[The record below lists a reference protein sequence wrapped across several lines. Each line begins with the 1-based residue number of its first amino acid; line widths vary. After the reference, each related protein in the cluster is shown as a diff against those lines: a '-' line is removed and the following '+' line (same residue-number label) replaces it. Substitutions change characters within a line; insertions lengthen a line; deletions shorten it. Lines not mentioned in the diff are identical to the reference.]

1 MQSWIPASGTNSEV
15 KNLKT
20 TSQVAPNTTIPQIV
34 ERKSV
39 RSPWR
44 EGWKRLRKQKVAVI
58 GGSIILLFIVLGI
71 LAPWLAPYDPNIQHL
86 QQNLRPPSATHWLGT
101 DDSGRDELSRI
112 LYGAR
117 VSLTIGFSS
126 VVGSLIIGAFL
137 GLVAGFYGRW
147 ADTFISRIFDIM
159 LAFPSILL
167 AIAIVAMLGPGL
179 FNALLAI
186 AIINVPTY
194 GRLIRSKVLSVKEE
208 EYVMAATAQG
218 MSTLRIL
225 FRHVLPNSWTP
236 LIVQGTL
243 GVATAILDAAALG
256 FLGLG
261 AQPPTAE
268 WGKMLSDAREY
279 ITSAPWTVV
288 FPGIAIMVSVLGFNL
303 FGDGLR
309 DALDPKMK

>member
-1 MQSWIPASGTNSEV
+1 MKTNTALATAEFVPDFPRES
-15 KNLKT
+15 
-20 TSQVAPNTTIPQIV
+20 
-34 ERKSV
+34 R

-44 EGWKRLRKQKVAVI
+44 DAWRRLRKQKAALI
-58 GGSIILLFIVLGI
+58 GGMIIVVFIILGL
-71 LAPWLAPYDPNIQHL
+71 LAPMIAPFDPTAMDLKHGL
-86 QQNLRPPSATHWLGT
+86 QPPSMHHWFGT
-101 DDSGRDELSRI
+101 DDSGRDELSRV

-117 VSLTIGFSS
+117 ISITIGFSS
-126 VVGSLIIGAFL
+126 VVGSLIVGALL
-137 GLVAGFYGRW
+137 GLLAGFFGKW
-147 ADTFISRIFDIM
+147 VDVIISRIFDVM

-167 AIAIVAMLGPGL
+167 AIAIVAILGPGL

-186 AIINVPTY
+186 AIINIPTY
-194 GRLIRSKVLSVKEE
+194 GRLIRAKVLSVKQE
-208 EYVMAATAQG
+208 EYIMAARAQG
-218 MSTLRIL
+218 MSKWRTM
-225 FRHVLPNSWTP
+225 FVHVLPNSWTP

-261 AQPPTAE
+261 AQPPTSE

-279 ITSAPWTVV
+279 ITSAPWTVL
-288 FPGIAIMVSVLGFNL
+288 FPGIAIMLSVLGFNL